1 MSYIVYGI
9 KNCDTVKK
17 ALVWLKENNITFEFH
32 DYKSKGITTHKLKS
46 WENQVGWE
54 ELVNKK
60 GTTWRQLDDNV
71 KLSIKSTIDAI
82 ALMEEKNSV
91 IKRPIIELDGKI
103 LAIGFDIE
111 EYKEVL

>member
-17 ALVWLKENNITFEFH
+17 VLQWLKENNITYEFH

-46 WENQVGWE
+46 WVSQVGWE
-54 ELVNKK
+54 ELVNKR
-60 GTTWRQLDDNV
+60 GTTWRLLDDAL
-71 KLSIKSTIDAI
+71 KLKIVNENTAI
-82 ALMEEKNSV
+82 SLMEDKTSV

-103 LAIGFDIE
+103 LAIGFDVE
-111 EYKEVL
+111 ELEKL